1 MVFGVRPAILSALGE
16 TNAVFAV
23 GPASTPL
30 SGQTAAN
37 RHRGGTVFFF
47 RLDRAA
53 TVNIAIQS
61 SAPGRRV
68 GRSCRPDGRRLRK
81 RPHCARTLLIGT
93 LARSAHAGLNRVAF
107 SGRIGRKA
115 LKPGRYRAV
124 FTATDAAGASLPR
137 TLSFTVVKR

>member
-1 MVFGVRPAILSALGE
+1 
-16 TNAVFAV
+16 VFAV

-137 TLSFTVVKR
+137 SLSFTVVKR